1 MADGAALTG
10 RERRHLEALRLFVG
24 GRGNDAIPVMKEI
37 LAEHPRDVL
46 LMQRLYFLY
55 FWQGRSADMLEIT
68 TEVLP
73 ALEDDGYALGY
84 HAFAL
89 EENRRF
95 DEALPLA
102 ERALARNPRD
112 AWAVHAIA
120 HVHYERGDNRR
131 GIESLPP
138 QIHPCDHLGY
148 FRNHLLWHL
157 ALLHLAE
164 GDYERGGR
172 LFESVFGR
180 IPITIAS
187 DLQDSVALAWRLD
200 LFGHPDPKRWTQLA
214 EAARRWIDMPLLLFH
229 DLHVGM
235 ALSAAGRLGGRG
247 GAPRAAARAREEVE
261 ERHARRRWWCRCWRA
276 STPSR
281 GATTRRAWPGS
292 SRWTRAWWRW
302 AAATPSARSSTTR
315 SWPRPCAAG
324 CASRRWPSSSAA
336 SPSAPTPVTS
346 GNTRARDELGRSRAG
361 DGEPH
366 RRGALSHRDAAGRGG
381 RVMAR
386 GALVIRRGTERDVP
400 TILKLIRGLAEY
412 ERLAHEMEATAARVR
427 AHGFGRRRYFET
439 IICRRGGK
447 PVGFA
452 LYFFTY
458 STFLARP
465 TLYLEDLFVLPEDRG
480 TGAGKALLR
489 ALARIAVRRGCG
501 RLEWAVLD
509 WNRPAIGFY
518 KRLGAKLRRQWILT
532 RLTGTP
538 LRRLAR

>member
-1 MADGAALTG
+1 MTGVLHDAYGLTVSTGSRAAVDAHDRGVRALLGFGAETVDEFRRAVDADPDFVLARAALAVALYLDEQIAPGRAEMERAVTDGTAQAATLSG

-68 TEVLP
+68 TEVRP

-102 ERALARNPRD
+102 ERAVTLNPRD

-138 QIHPCDHLGY
+138 KIHPCDHLGY
-148 FRNHLLWHL
+148 FKNHLLWHL

-164 GDYERGGR
+164 GDYARGGR

-180 IPITIAS
+180 IPIAIAS

-235 ALSAAGRLGGRG
+235 ALSAAGDWTAAEDHLDRLRARSKKTRNATLPEVVVPLLEGLHAFARGDYAGCVARMDPVDARVVEVGGSHAQREVFHDTLL
-247 GAPRAAARAREEVE
+247 AAALRGPVPERAV
-261 ERHARRRWWCRCWRA
+261 
-276 STPSR
+276 
-281 GATTRRAWPGS
+281 
-292 SRWTRAWWRW
+292 
-302 AAATPSARSSTTR
+302 
-315 SWPRPCAAG
+315 
-324 CASRRWPSSSAA
+324 
-336 SPSAPTPVTS
+336 
-346 GNTRARDELGRSRAG
+346 
-361 DGEPH
+361 
-366 RRGALSHRDAAGRGG
+366 
-381 RVMAR
+381 
-386 GALVIRRGTERDVP
+386 
-400 TILKLIRGLAEY
+400 GL
-412 ERLAHEMEATAARVR
+412 
-427 AHGFGRRRYFET
+427 
-439 IICRRGGK
+439 
-447 PVGFA
+447 
-452 LYFFTY
+452 
-458 STFLARP
+458 
-465 TLYLEDLFVLPEDRG
+465 LE
-480 TGAGKALLR
+480 
-489 ALARIAVRRGCG
+489 
-501 RLEWAVLD
+501 
-509 WNRPAIGFY
+509 
-518 KRLGAKLRRQWILT
+518 
-532 RLTGTP
+532 
-538 LRRLAR
+538 RRLAKRPNPGHFWEQARS

>member
-1 MADGAALTG
+1 MLRDAYGLTVSTASRAAVDAHDRGVRALLGFGALTVDEFRGAVDADPDFVLGRAALAVALYLDEQIPGGRAEMERAVADGTAQATTLTG

-24 GRGNDAIPVMKEI
+24 GRGNDAIPIMKEI
-37 LAEHPRDVL
+37 LADHPRDVL

-55 FWQGRSADMLEIT
+55 FWQGRSADMLET
-68 TEVLP
+68 TTAVLP

-95 DEALPLA
+95 DEALALA

-200 LFGHPDPKRWTQLA
+200 LFGHPEPTRWTQLA

-235 ALSAAGRLGGRG
+235 ALSAA
-247 GAPRAAARAREEVE
+247 
-261 ERHARRRWWCRCWRA
+261 
-276 STPSR
+276 SD
-281 GATTRRAWPGS
+281 
-292 SRWTRAWWRW
+292 W
-302 AAATPSARSSTTR
+302 AAAEEHLERL
-315 SWPRPCAAG
+315 
-324 CASRRWPSSSAA
+324 
-336 SPSAPTPVTS
+336 
-346 GNTRARDELGRSRAG
+346 RARGKKSRNPTLPEVVVPLLEGLHAFARGDYAG
-361 DGEPH
+361 SVARMEPVDARVVEVGGSH
-366 RRGALSHRDAAGRGG
+366 AQREVFHDTLLAAALRGG
-381 RVMAR
+381 MP
-386 GALVIRRGTERDVP
+386 ERAMS
-400 TILKLIRGLAEY
+400 LLER
-412 ERLAHEMEATAARVR
+412 RLAKRPNP
-427 AHGFGRRRYFET
+427 GRFWE
-439 IICRRGGK
+439 
-447 PVGFA
+447 
-452 LYFFTY
+452 
-458 STFLARP
+458 
-465 TLYLEDLFVLPEDRG
+465 
-480 TGAGKALLR
+480 KA
-489 ALARIAVRRGCG
+489 
-501 RLEWAVLD
+501 
-509 WNRPAIGFY
+509 
-518 KRLGAKLRRQWILT
+518 RLGA
-532 RLTGTP
+532 
-538 LRRLAR
+538 ARPKASRADQ